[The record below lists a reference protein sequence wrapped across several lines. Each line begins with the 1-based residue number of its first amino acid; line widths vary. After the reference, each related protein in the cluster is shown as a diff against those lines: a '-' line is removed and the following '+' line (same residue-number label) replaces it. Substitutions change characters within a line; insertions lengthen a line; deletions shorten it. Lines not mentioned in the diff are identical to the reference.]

1 MNSAPKRIIIDLDNT
16 LTIDT
21 KGVCYSDKQPNL
33 PVIEKLLEYK
43 NLGFH
48 ITIFTARN
56 MNTFKGNIQLI
67 EENTL
72 PKIKDWLEKN
82 KIIYDD
88 ILIGKPW
95 CGSGFYVDD
104 KAIRPDEFV
113 QLTFDQVQKIIN
125 DE

>member
-72 PKIKDWLEKN
+72 PKIKDWL
-82 KIIYDD
+82 
-88 ILIGKPW
+88 
-95 CGSGFYVDD
+95 
-104 KAIRPDEFV
+104 
-113 QLTFDQVQKIIN
+113 
-125 DE
+125 